1 MVEAESH
8 TPEEYQEKNDDRLA
22 RVYLVHHMHHFLRNG
37 EIEHEL
43 HHCFL
48 YTGKN
53 KTGSRFEIVHEA
65 ENGTVHHCLAEEFV
79 GLLYDHA
86 NNVFHIENRKIGE
99 KESFEILF

>member
-53 KTGSRFEIVHEA
+53 FP
-65 ENGTVHHCLAEEFV
+65 
-79 GLLYDHA
+79 
-86 NNVFHIENRKIGE
+86 VFNMKYVIRMVIQQAYKFFG
-99 KESFEILF
+99 